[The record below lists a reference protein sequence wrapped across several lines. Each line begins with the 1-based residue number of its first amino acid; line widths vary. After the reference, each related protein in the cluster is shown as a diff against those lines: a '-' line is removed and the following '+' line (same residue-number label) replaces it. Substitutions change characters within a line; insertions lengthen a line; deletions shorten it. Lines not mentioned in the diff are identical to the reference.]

1 LAIDARLTYLENE
14 ILQAD
19 PIRLV
24 QLLYRAALAALGKAR
39 IHVREGKIVER
50 SHQISKAGDIVNEL
64 TLSIN
69 RSQGGEIAA
78 TLVELYSYM
87 QTRLQ
92 DANFRQVQEPPP
104 SGRTTRRSR
113 NTSHDSPRSLGTMHR
128 HSAATAISG
137 RRPAFLRA
145 SSSPRI
151 LTTVAPSKPK
161 KPERASQ

>member
-1 LAIDARLTYLENE
+1 MRLIDRKTREIVQQIPEERVVRMAEEFKRASATKPPREELIGYRCSPSLLENE

-92 DANFRQVQEPPP
+92 DANFRQVEEPLAEVE
-104 SGRTTRRSR
+104 T
-113 NTSHDSPRSLGTMHR
+113 L
-128 HSAATAISG
+128 
-137 RRPAFLRA
+137 
-145 SSSPRI
+145 
-151 LTTVAPSKPK
+151 LTTLLEAW
-161 KPERASQ
+161 E

>member
-1 LAIDARLTYLENE
+1 MAIDARLTYLENQ
-14 ILQAD
+14 ILQTD

-24 QLLYRAALAALGKAR
+24 QLLYRAVLAALGKAR

-92 DANFRQVQEPPP
+92 DANFRQVEEPLAEVE
-104 SGRTTRRSR
+104 T
-113 NTSHDSPRSLGTMHR
+113 L
-128 HSAATAISG
+128 
-137 RRPAFLRA
+137 
-145 SSSPRI
+145 
-151 LTTVAPSKPK
+151 LTTLLEAW
-161 KPERASQ
+161 E

>member
-1 LAIDARLTYLENE
+1 MAIDARLTYLENE

-92 DANFRQVQEPPP
+92 DANFRQVEEPLAEVE
-104 SGRTTRRSR
+104 T
-113 NTSHDSPRSLGTMHR
+113 L
-128 HSAATAISG
+128 
-137 RRPAFLRA
+137 
-145 SSSPRI
+145 
-151 LTTVAPSKPK
+151 LTTLLEAWEQCTATPLPPRYQADDLPSYGLP
-161 KPERASQ
+161 RLAGY